1 MSIEKSIGPQARDIE
16 FRGKT
21 TDSNNRWVYGSYITM
36 KTQKGMSHSI
46 ADPYHHIDNHFVDP
60 KTVGQ
65 YIGKRDVDGRRIYE
79 GDLVESVDLIVTVI
93 YSDQYNG
100 FMLKSDSGSV
110 ASIPDNCVIIGN
122 IFEN

>member
-1 MSIEKSIGPQARDIE
+1 MIDNVNRVIE

-21 TDSNNRWVYGSYITM
+21 TDCYNRWVYGNYITM
-36 KTQKGMSHSI
+36 KTQSGMSHSI
-46 ADPYHHIDNHFVDP
+46 ASPNHHIDNHFVDP

-65 YIGKRDVDGRRIYE
+65 YM
-79 GDLVESVDLIVTVI
+79 DLSLIESVDLVVTVI

-100 FMLKSDSGSV
+100 FMLESDSGSV

-122 IFEN
+122 IFEK

>member
-1 MSIEKSIGPQARDIE
+1 MSDNVNRVIE

-21 TDSNNRWVYGSYITM
+21 TDCYNRWVYGNYITM
-36 KTQKGMSHSI
+36 KTQSGMSHSI
-46 ADPYHHIDNHFVDP
+46 ASPNHHIDNHFVDP

-65 YIGKRDVDGRRIYE
+65 YIGKKDADGRRIYE
-79 GDLVESVDLIVTVI
+79 GDLSLIESVDLVVTVI

-100 FMLKSDSGSV
+100 FMLESDSGSV

-122 IFEN
+122 IFEK